1 MSEGCTDL
9 RNCVVSSG
17 EAGDPAAG
25 ENAVTIRWS
34 WSKLMRDKSIPSAHA
49 HELDQD
55 KRSAELQLDE
65 ERAEQAKR
73 LQALCKISPR
83 VSVEVEVLARTRS
96 WLGRAARG
104 SSVPSCINFVKVSRE
119 STSWIWE

>member
-49 HELDQD
+49 NELDQA
-55 KRSAELQLDE
+55 KRAAELQ
-65 ERAEQAKR
+65 QVK
-73 LQALCKISPR
+73 
-83 VSVEVEVLARTRS
+83 
-96 WLGRAARG
+96 
-104 SSVPSCINFVKVSRE
+104 SVPSKRRDYRPCASFHPERSTRAEAELRVAVVSLAA
-119 STSWIWE
+119 STS